1 MSMETELA
9 AFSQQ
14 MKDFARRLDE
24 MENLTNS
31 IHELTT
37 SIKLLASKQE
47 TMEEKVNG
55 INTTVTE
62 LSGRP
67 AKWWDILIGALI
79 GAAAGGII
87 TMIVSQFKTPV

>member
-1 MSMETELA
+1 MSLETDLA

-47 TMEEKVNG
+47 AMEENVKGIKSTVNE
-55 INTTVTE
+55 I
-62 LSGRP
+62 SGRP
-67 AKWWDILIGALI
+67 AKWWDILIGAMI
-79 GAAAGGII
+79 GAAGGGLIV
-87 TMIVSQFKTPV
+87 MIANSFKVP